1 MPLPEPKLSRKL
13 MHTRT
18 VTCRG
23 YERDDGLWDIEGH
36 MTDTKNYNFP
46 NQARGGEIKAG
57 EPLHAMGIRLTLDRD
72 FYIHDADACT
82 DWAPFQL
89 CPGIAARYKQ
99 LIGMHIK
106 PGWNLKIKQLFN
118 GINGCTHLTELL
130 GSMATTAFQ
139 SIHGRH
145 KETSA
150 SKSGEIEQSRI
161 INSCHALRSDGDVV
175 KQHWPQLYSGN
186 KKHAVNES

>member
-1 MPLPEPKLSRKL
+1 

-18 VTCRG
+18 ITCCG
-23 YERDDGLWDIEGH
+23 YERDDGLWDIEGY
-36 MTDTKNYNFP
+36 MTDTKNYNLP

-57 EPLHAMGIRLTLDRD
+57 EPLHAMGIRLTLDKD

-89 CPGIAARYKQ
+89 CPSIAARYKQ
-99 LIGMHIK
+99 LVGMHIK

-139 SIHGRH
+139 TIHGRH
-145 KETSA
+145 KEASA
-150 SKSGEIEQSRI
+150 SKSGEIEHSRI
-161 INSCHALRSDGDVV
+161 INSCHALRSDGNVV
-175 KQHWPQLYSGN
+175 KQHWPQFYSGDE
-186 KKHAVNES
+186 KQAVNE